1 MSNKKLILEKLHNL
15 KVLEDENK
23 KIKEMMG
30 ANISQN
36 LAGEYQKSKQIA
48 ENNRAVVQFLQ
59 SMSGAVGVTV
69 VSEEQDRGY
78 KYTEIQMVHNFYL
91 NGKKVADY
99 YFSNGN
105 AYMTVVENE
114 LKEIDKEQSKKS
126 LYVKKENDRKNKI
139 NALDKAIEEVENKM
153 VETEEK
159 ILDKI
164 DSRGLLSRLFGKKKF
179 YDEINVMKADI
190 EKFKV
195 TKKRLLEERTA
206 YNELVVFVSEKEIE
220 ENVKEHNQIV
230 NELKMIK
237 EKNQTLIQER
247 SLLQQKYK
255 SLREEE
261 KQAVKDNENKQK
273 EILEELVNPE
283 NGDILQEIANNPKY
297 GEEANE
303 VAKKVLK
310 AAGLGKVKVKI

>member
-1 MSNKKLILEKLHNL
+1 L

-48 ENNRAVVQFLQ
+48 ENNRVAVQFLQ

-69 VSEEQDRGY
+69 VSEEQDVGY
-78 KYTEIQMVHNFYL
+78 KYTEMQMVHSFYL
-91 NGKKVADY
+91 NGKEIANY

-153 VETEEK
+153 VETEKK